1 MKTPVI
7 FANWKMNKTLSE
19 TRDYFRRFLK
29 PAAKYR
35 GRVEIF
41 ILVPHTVLALAADL
55 TKGSGIKI
63 GSQDHFWEDF
73 GPYSGE
79 ISAAMVKDCGGEYA
93 MVGHYE
99 RRHYF
104 NETEEQIHKKIKAAL
119 KHQLIPLVC
128 IGESIEQRQSGQTSV
143 VIKTQM
149 DIILKDFSAEEM
161 ARCLI
166 LYEPYW
172 AVGAEEAASPE
183 QAQEAHAIIRNKI
196 ASQLGDPVSR
206 KVRILYGGSVRW
218 DNVAQFLVQ
227 ADVNGVG
234 VGRAGWK
241 PDSFLKILDS
251 VFTYMTPARK

>member
-1 MKTPVI
+1 MKIPVI
-7 FANWKMNKTLSE
+7 FANWKMNKTLAE

-41 ILVPHTVLALAADL
+41 LLVPHTVLAMAADL
-55 TKGSGIKI
+55 TKGSGIKV

-104 NETEEQIHKKIKAAL
+104 HETGDEIYKKTRAAL
-119 KHQLIPLVC
+119 KHQLIPLIC
-128 IGESIEQRQSGQTSV
+128 IGESIEQHQSGQTQMA
-143 VIKTQM
+143 IQLQM
-149 DIILKDFSAEEM
+149 DVIFKDFSPEEM

-166 LYEPYW
+166 LYEPDW
-172 AVGAEEAASPE
+172 AVGAEQPASPE
-183 QAQEAHAIIRNKI
+183 QAQEAHGIIRNQI
-196 ASQLGDPVSR
+196 ASAFGETVSK

-227 ADVNGVG
+227 ADVDGVG
-234 VGRAGWK
+234 VGRAGWE

-251 VFTYMTPARK
+251 VFTCISTARK

>member
-7 FANWKMNKTLSE
+7 FTNWKMNKTLSE

-73 GPYSGE
+73 GAYSGE

-93 MVGHYE
+93 MIGHYE
-99 RRHYF
+99 RRYYF
-104 NETEEQIHKKIKAAL
+104 HETEEQIHKKTKAAL
-119 KHQLIPLVC
+119 QHQLVPVVC

-143 VIKTQM
+143 TIEKQV
-149 DIILKDFSAEEM
+149 DIILKDFSTEEM
-161 ARCLI
+161 ARCMI

-172 AVGAEEAASPE
+172 AVGAQESASPE

-196 ASQLGDPVSR
+196 ASQWGEPVSK

-218 DNVAQFLVQ
+218 DNVAQFIAQ
-227 ADVNGVG
+227 SDVDGVG

-251 VFTYMTPARK
+251 VFSKITLVRK

>member
-1 MKTPVI
+1 MKKFVI
-7 FANWKMNKTLSE
+7 FTNWKMNKTLAE

-41 ILVPHTVLALAADL
+41 ILVPHTVLTLAADL
-55 TKGSGIKI
+55 TKGSGIKV

-93 MVGHYE
+93 MIGHYE

-104 NETEEQIHKKIKAAL
+104 HETEEEIHKKVKAAL
-119 KHQLIPLVC
+119 KHRLAPLVC
-128 IGESIEQRQSGQTSV
+128 IGESIEQRQLGQTSMA
-143 VIKTQM
+143 IKKQM

-172 AVGAEEAASPE
+172 AVGAEEPAAPE
-183 QAQEAHAIIRNKI
+183 QAQEVHKIIRNEI
-196 ASQLGDPVSR
+196 TNRFGETVAR
-206 KVRILYGGSVRW
+206 KVRILYGGSVRP
-218 DNVAQFLVQ
+218 DNAAEFLSQ
-227 ADVNGVG
+227 EDVDGVG

-251 VFTYMTPARK
+251 VFTHFTPTRK

>member
-1 MKTPVI
+1 
-7 FANWKMNKTLSE
+7 MNKTLSE

-41 ILVPHTVLALAADL
+41 ILVPHTVLALTADL

-79 ISAAMVKDCGGEYA
+79 ISAAMVRDCGGEYA

-104 NETEEQIHKKIKAAL
+104 HETEEEIHKKVKAAL
-119 KHQLIPLVC
+119 KHQLVPLVC
-128 IGESIEQRQSGQTSV
+128 IGESIEQRQSGQTSMT
-143 VIKTQM
+143 IKKQT
-149 DIILKDFSAEEM
+149 DIILKDFSTEEI

-172 AVGAEEAASPE
+172 AVGAEEPASPE
-183 QAQEAHAIIRNKI
+183 QAQEAHTIIRNQI
-196 ASQLGDPVSR
+196 ASQFGESVSR
-206 KVRILYGGSVRW
+206 RVRILYGGSVRS
-218 DNVAQFLVQ
+218 DNAAEFLSQ
-227 ADVNGVG
+227 EDVDGVG
-234 VGRAGWK
+234 IGRAGWK

-251 VFTYMTPARK
+251 VFTHITPARK

>member
-1 MKTPVI
+1 MKIPVI
-7 FANWKMNKTLSE
+7 FANWKMNKTLAE

-29 PAAKYR
+29 STAKYR

-63 GSQDHFWEDF
+63 GSQDHFWEDL

-79 ISAAMVKDCGGEYA
+79 ISAAMVRDCGGEYA

-104 NETEEQIHKKIKAAL
+104 QETEEEIHKKAKAAL
-119 KHQLIPLVC
+119 KYQLVPLIC
-128 IGESIEQRQSGQTSV
+128 IGESIDQRQSGQTRMA
-143 VIKTQM
+143 IKKQM
-149 DIILKDFSAEEM
+149 DSILKDFSTDEV

-166 LYEPYW
+166 LYEPDW
-172 AVGAEEAASPE
+172 AVGAEESASPE
-183 QAQEAHAIIRNKI
+183 QAQEAHTIIRNQI
-196 ASQLGDPVSR
+196 ASQFGEPVSR

-218 DNVAQFLVQ
+218 DNVVQFLVQ
-227 ADVNGVG
+227 ADVDGVG
-234 VGRAGWK
+234 VGRAGWE

-251 VFTYMTPARK
+251 AFTHITPARK

>member
-7 FANWKMNKTLSE
+7 FTNWKMNKTLAE

-41 ILVPHTVLALAADL
+41 LLVPHTVLALAADL
-55 TKGSGIKI
+55 TKGSGIKV
-63 GSQDHFWEDF
+63 GSQDHFWEDY

-104 NETEEQIHKKIKAAL
+104 HETEEHIHQKAKAAL
-119 KHQLIPLVC
+119 KHQLVPLIC
-128 IGESIEQRQSGQTSV
+128 IGESIEQRQSGQTQV
-143 VIKTQM
+143 AIKKQM
-149 DIILKDFSAEEM
+149 DVIFKDFSAEEM
-161 ARCLI
+161 TRCLI
-166 LYEPYW
+166 LYEPDW
-172 AVGAEEAASPE
+172 AVGAEQPASPA
-183 QAQEAHAIIRNKI
+183 QAQEAHTVIRNQI
-196 ASQLGDPVSR
+196 ANAFGETVSK

-218 DNVAQFLVQ
+218 DNVVQFLAQ
-227 ADVNGVG
+227 ADVDGIG

-241 PDSFLKILDS
+241 PESFLKILDS
-251 VFTYMTPARK
+251 VFTHITTARK

>member
-1 MKTPVI
+1 
-7 FANWKMNKTLSE
+7 
-19 TRDYFRRFLK
+19 LK

-55 TKGSGIKI
+55 TKGSGIKV

-93 MVGHYE
+93 MIGHYE

-104 NETEEQIHKKIKAAL
+104 HETEEEIHKKVKAAL
-119 KHQLIPLVC
+119 KHRLAPLVC
-128 IGESIEQRQSGQTSV
+128 IGESIEQRQLGQTSMA
-143 VIKTQM
+143 IKEQM
-149 DIILKDFSAEEM
+149 DAILKDFSAEEM

-166 LYEPYW
+166 MYEPYW
-172 AVGAEEAASPE
+172 AVGAEEPATPE
-183 QAQEAHAIIRNKI
+183 QAQEAHKIIRNEI
-196 ASQLGDPVSR
+196 TNRFGETAAG
-206 KVRILYGGSVRW
+206 KVRILYGGSVRP
-218 DNVAQFLVQ
+218 DNAAEFLSQ
-227 ADVNGVG
+227 QDVDGVG

-251 VFTYMTPARK
+251 VFTHITSTRK